1 MRVIVASSLL
11 ILGVTFVTIASVGV
25 ARMPDVFQRMHSATK
40 AGSIGTT
47 LVVLGVLVAGGV
59 VHRVTGILTIVFML
73 LTLSIASQLLAR
85 AAYLS
90 GGPIEGLDRGDPLEG
105 ILDRQ
110 VPDGSPDRPVETAA
124 KPHG

>member
-11 ILGVTFVTIASVGV
+11 ILGVAFVTIASFGV

-40 AGSIGTT
+40 AGGIGTT

-110 VPDGSPDRPVETAA
+110 ATDASSDRPAETVA